1 MKSICLPVNCY
12 RLLLGISHPQ
22 LIYELHGDGL
32 LSLSIKYT
40 GFLNHNHLLVN
51 EKALLLKITTDS
63 SASTLVFSRLIN
75 SNEILR
81 IQRME
86 MLLSFIPYGAAE
98 LQTVSVFLNDQH
110 DNHYLGVVLNK
121 YIPTFWCVCDK
132 YVSP

>member
-1 MKSICLPVNCY
+1 MTRSVVLVASWDLAPATHLRATWRWLTFTIY
-12 RLLLGISHPQ
+12 QIHRISQ
-22 LIYELHGDGL
+22 
-32 LSLSIKYT
+32 S
-40 GFLNHNHLLVN
+40 NHLLVN

-98 LQTVSVFLNDQH
+98 LQTVSVFE
-110 DNHYLGVVLNK
+110 
-121 YIPTFWCVCDK
+121 
-132 YVSP
+132 S